1 MKMSRTNLITFVN
14 TFSYYRLLDSGFPV
28 NRLDTVLIDGLLQVK
43 LHNFFHKEKI
53 NRASFDF
60 SSIANDYFEYAREKQ
75 LKIALIGAKPDE
87 IAEAVKNLCIRYKD
101 LRIVH
106 SRDGYLRSE
115 EEKQELYT
123 ILKTKKPDMVVLGM
137 GTPEQEECALYLS
150 DRGLSCSIIT
160 CGGFLTQTA
169 KKTDYYRPLVKK
181 LNLRWL
187 QRAVEFK
194 HIRRRLFIDY
204 PKNAARY
211 CVDHLALLLK
221 NTDKIKAHPNINPS

>member
-1 MKMSRTNLITFVN
+1 MNKNNLITFVN

-28 NRLDTVLIDGLLQVK
+28 NRLDSILVDGILQVK
-43 LHNFFHKEKI
+43 LHNIFHKGKI

-60 SSIANDYFEYAREKQ
+60 SSIAKDCFEYAQKNH
-75 LKIALIGAKPDE
+75 LKIALIGAKPEE
-87 IAEAVKNLCIRYKD
+87 ITNAVKNLCKKYNG

-115 EEKQELYT
+115 EEKRELCA
-123 ILKTKKPDMVVLGM
+123 ILETRDPDIVVLGM

-150 DRGLSCSIIT
+150 EQGLSCPIIT

-169 KKTDYYRPLVKK
+169 KNPDYYRPFVKK
-181 LNLRWL
+181 FNLRWL

-194 HIRRRLFIDY
+194 HIRKRLFIDY
-204 PKNAARY
+204 PRNIIRY
-211 CVDHLALLLK
+211 CVDHLALSLK
-221 NTDKIKAHPNINPS
+221 KIFS

>member
-1 MKMSRTNLITFVN
+1 MNQVNLITFVN
-14 TFSYYRLLDSGFPV
+14 TFSYYRLFDSGFPV
-28 NRLDTVLIDGLLQVK
+28 DRLDSIFVDGLLQVK

-53 NRASFDF
+53 NRVSFDF
-60 SSIANDYFEYAREKQ
+60 SSIADDYFEYVLKNH

-87 IAEAVKNLCIRYKD
+87 IVEAVRKLCERYNG

-115 EEKQELYT
+115 EEKQKLYT
-123 ILKTKKPDMVVLGM
+123 ILREKEPDIIVLGM
-137 GTPEQEECALYLS
+137 GTPEQEEYALYLS
-150 DRGLSCSIIT
+150 DRGLSCPIIT

-169 KKTDYYRPLVKK
+169 KNTDYYRPLVKK

-194 HIRRRLFIDY
+194 HVRRRLFIDY
-204 PKNAARY
+204 PRNVVRY
-211 CVDHLALLLK
+211 CVDHIALLLK
-221 NTDKIKAHPNINPS
+221 KY